1 VATNKHAIIR
11 YHALDQ
17 CFSNPGR
24 KYFIEDLIN
33 AFNEALYENTGLTGG
48 VKRRQIFEDIK
59 FMESEQGWSIPLER
73 LKDGK
78 LVYYRY
84 YDRAFSIKNQTIN
97 EIEAK
102 QLEEHYPYLQDLR
115 GCLNLNGWRNF

>member
-24 KYFIEDLIN
+24 KYFIDDLMDACN
-33 AFNEALYENTGLTGG
+33 KALYEYTGMSDG

-59 FMESEQGWSIPLER
+59 FMESEQVGLFHLNAIKMANR
-73 LKDGK
+73 
-78 LVYYRY
+78 
-84 YDRAFSIKNQTIN
+84 FSIDIMIN
-97 EIEAK
+97 LF
-102 QLEEHYPYLQDLR
+102 Q
-115 GCLNLNGWRNF
+115 